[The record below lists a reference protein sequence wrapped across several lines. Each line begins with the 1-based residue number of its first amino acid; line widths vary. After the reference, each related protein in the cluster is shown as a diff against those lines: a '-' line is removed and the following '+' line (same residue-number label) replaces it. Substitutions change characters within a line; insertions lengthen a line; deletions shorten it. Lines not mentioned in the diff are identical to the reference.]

1 MPRLPINPF
10 IILLLTAIS
19 AVLGC
24 GVIPM
29 GQASTRTFNV
39 TGFTL
44 PVAMVYSS
52 APDVQAQVPGIA
64 SSEGGAQ
71 TFVSRLVMQTVFDV
85 LERQARSA
93 LLPDAVISAIL
104 NQLEVKMTYGP
115 MNCPRVALS
124 LMDTVKQNEPK
135 CIVIS
140 NTVTGICTH
149 KKDPDAKCD
158 NPAMTTVT
166 SVPVKYTSFS
176 GTLST
181 TNIIMSS
188 WSKAM
193 WQSVVDRAIRMLAS
207 GPLRSHFLSASA
219 TVGGN

>member
-1 MPRLPINPF
+1 MIS
-10 IILLLTAIS
+10 LLAAIS
-19 AVLGC
+19 AVQGC

-44 PVAMVYSS
+44 PVAMVYSPHS
-52 APDVQAQVPGIA
+52 M
-64 SSEGGAQ
+64 
-71 TFVSRLVMQTVFDV
+71 SRLRSLALHLARGCSDICITSCNANSELASPTIWVFDV
-85 LERQARSA
+85 LKSQARSA

-104 NQLEVKMTYGP
+104 NQLEVKITYEP

-124 LMDTVKQNEPK
+124 LMDTVKKNETK

-149 KKDPDAKCD
+149 KMNRNAKC
-158 NPAMTTVT
+158 NEPNKATIT
-166 SVPVKYTSFS
+166 SVPSNYTSFS

-181 TNIIMSS
+181 TNIIMSN

-193 WQSVVDRAIRMLAS
+193 WQSIAHRAIRMLTM
-207 GPLRSHFLSASA
+207 GPFGSHFFSASA